1 MREKMKANLFSII
14 LIFLTAIALTPSE
27 CVQDDFMLSDESPD
41 LFATHEHSKSSQLPS
56 SQIVFSILDRLR
68 IFDPSDWSPI
78 ETSSP
83 AVALGIVLS
92 TVLRC

>member
-1 MREKMKANLFSII
+1 MREKMKTNLFSII

-27 CVQDDFMLSDESPD
+27 CVRDDFMLSSESSELSAILED
-41 LFATHEHSKSSQLPS
+41 SRSSHLPS
-56 SQIVFSILDRLR
+56 CQVVFSIPDCLR
-68 IFDPSDWSPI
+68 IIDHSKESTI

-83 AVALGIVLS
+83 AVASKIALS